1 MDSTLIIEKLLDQLT
16 GKSTSILQDTLDA
29 LCDGE
34 LLTAM
39 GVTDADVEQV
49 ELAYDTI
56 QTLLTER
63 TI

>member
-16 GKSTSILQDTLDA
+16 GKSTSILQDLLDA

-34 LLTAM
+34 CLTAI
-39 GVTDADVEQV
+39 GVTDEDVEQV
-49 ELAYDTI
+49 ELAYNTI
-56 QTLLTER
+56 QNLLTER

>member
-16 GKSTSILQDTLDA
+16 GKSTSILQDLLDA

-34 LLTAM
+34 CLTAM

-49 ELAYDTI
+49 ELAYDTVRN
-56 QTLLTER
+56 LLTWR
-63 TI
+63 A